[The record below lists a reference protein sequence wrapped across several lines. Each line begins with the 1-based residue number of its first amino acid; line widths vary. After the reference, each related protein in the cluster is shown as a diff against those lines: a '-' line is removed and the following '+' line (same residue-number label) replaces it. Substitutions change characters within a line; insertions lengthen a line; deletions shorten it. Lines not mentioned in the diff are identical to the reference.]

1 MDLAYESLSD
11 GRKETLLGLKETL
24 LGLKETLL
32 GLKETLLGLKAWHS
46 KAGPLS

>member
-24 LGLKETLL
+24 LGLK
-32 GLKETLLGLKAWHS
+32 AWHS

>member
-24 LGLKETLL
+24 LGLK
-32 GLKETLLGLKAWHS
+32 AWHS
-46 KAGPLS
+46 KAGPPS

>member
-11 GRKETLLGLKETL
+11 GRKETLLGLE
-24 LGLKETLL
+24 ETLL

-46 KAGPLS
+46 KAGPPS

>member
-11 GRKETLLGLKETL
+11 GRKETLLGLK
-24 LGLKETLL
+24 
-32 GLKETLLGLKAWHS
+32 AWHT